1 MIRSESEYRH
11 TLKEI
16 QAREQQRAELNQNY
30 VEQGLDSDTIQRL
43 LDPLECFLLDLK
55 EEAQEYQELK
65 QGKLGKFMDLR
76 HLGKYLIKLRIARGL
91 TQRQLA
97 ELLNVKESLVS
108 RDEHNEYHGITV
120 ERAMKIIEV
129 LHGNFRGQVRLQRT
143 ARQSIPKP
151 TAQVSASPHRKKVS
165 V

>member
-16 QAREQQRAELNQNY
+16 QAREQQRAKLNQDY
-30 VEQGLDSDTIQRL
+30 IEQGLDSDTIKRL
-43 LDPLECFLLDLK
+43 LDPAECFLLDLK
-55 EEAQEYQELK
+55 EEAQEYQNLK

-108 RDEHNEYHGITV
+108 RDEHNEYHGVTV

-129 LHGNFRGQVRLQRT
+129 LQGSFRGQVQLRRA
-143 ARQSIPKP
+143 ARQSISKP
-151 TAQVSASPHRKKVS
+151 TAQVSASPHRKKAS

>member
-1 MIRSESEYRH
+1 MIRNEREYRH

-16 QAREQQRAELNQNY
+16 QVREQQRAKLNQDY
-30 VEQGLDSDTIQRL
+30 IEQGLDSDTIKRL
-43 LDPLECFLLDLK
+43 LDPAECFLLDLK
-55 EEAQEYQELK
+55 EEAQEYQNLK

-76 HLGKYLIKLRIARGL
+76 HLGKYLIKLRIARGV

-120 ERAMKIIEV
+120 ERAMKLIEV
-129 LHGNFRGQVRLQRT
+129 LQGSFRGQVPGGLSANQFPNQRLRSVP
-143 ARQSIPKP
+143 ARIG
-151 TAQVSASPHRKKVS
+151 RR
-165 V
+165 

>member
-1 MIRSESEYRH
+1 MIRNEREYRH

-16 QAREQQRAELNQNY
+16 QAREQQRAKLNQDY
-30 VEQGLDSDTIQRL
+30 IEQGLDSDTIKRL
-43 LDPLECFLLDLK
+43 LDPAECFLLDLK
-55 EEAQEYQELK
+55 EEAQEYQNLK

-76 HLGKYLIKLRIARGL
+76 HLGKYLIKLRIARGV

-129 LHGNFRGQVRLQRT
+129 LQGSFRGQVQLR
-143 ARQSIPKP
+143 RQSIPKP